1 MKSGL
6 HRIEDALLSAPADDA
21 RRLDALLESGGAA
34 APPAAAPTAGDDDA
48 RTRRVKKLMI
58 KELPVREQVW
68 ILVRGA
74 AP

>member
-21 RRLDALLESGGAA
+21 RRLDALLGTGGAA
-34 APPAAAPTAGDDDA
+34 APPAATPAGDVDA

-68 ILVRGA
+68 ILVRD
-74 AP
+74 